1 MNSNSKQHQAAGFA
15 VRPLAAAVTL
25 ALTSLAATPAE
36 ALAQDNAAAS
46 NDSKLET
53 VVVTANKRA
62 QNLQDVPAAI
72 TVLNDAVLQ
81 RNNVKDFDDLPAL
94 SPALSVTYSTQP
106 GNYSINLRGIGTFS
120 LGIGVEPD
128 VAVVIDDIPYAMQ
141 ANAFK
146 NLSDVQRIEI
156 LKGPQSTL
164 IGKASIAGAVNI
176 TTKPI
181 DGIWKMRASTLL
193 SDDGEWRAGASVS
206 GALSDTVRMRLAASK
221 TSFPGVVRN
230 LTDGSRLNGA
240 RDSSVVGKFEWT
252 PDDQWNVVFAPRA
265 AKFDKNCCV
274 TPFSSMTP
282 GGVFANTPSLPASTV
297 LKGINIGPNNV
308 SVRNDYAAGGTA
320 EDLGAGL
327 KVAYAF
333 DDKSMLARHTLTSIT
348 SWSRYRMK
356 DYQDGD
362 GTDTDLGLL
371 SFASKPVN
379 FHGGQNFFGAFDV
392 NSRTQELRLTSP
404 DKGGVR
410 YLLGLWYAKND
421 LERDFTR
428 GPLLSPPA
436 GIGTGV
442 IYNTTTYNTN
452 KALFGQGSYDFTAQ
466 TSVSLGLRY
475 NQESTG
481 YMFNSI
487 QPLPGSTNKPGQI
500 FQRDDDETK
509 VTGKLSLEH
518 RFDPNTMAYVAY
530 STGHKGKAYDLTSS
544 FDATVAKNMPV
555 PGENAKSYEGGLKM
569 TLLNGA
575 MALDLAAFRT
585 DFTGFQ
591 QSASFLDTDGI
602 FRTQLHSIGALRTQG
617 VEADLNWRA
626 SRVLSLNGAYAFT
639 RATIQEFA
647 NGPCYAVLNAAGTG
661 TLNAPQC
668 GPNPAYGA
676 GTFQNLAG
684 ATLPNAPRHKMNLG
698 GQYDI
703 LLDRTFNAFITGA
716 YRYQTSTQYS
726 LSQNPLTVQGGYGI
740 LNLGAGIKD
749 KKDAFKLSFMVN
761 NVFNKSYATNLAQA
775 FRNGAWSTSAVMVN
789 TTNWMPARDYQRY
802 FTMRADLTF

>member
-1 MNSNSKQHQAAGFA
+1 MA
-15 VRPLAAAVTL
+15 VAL
-25 ALTSLAATPAE
+25 ALASFAQAQE
-36 ALAQDNAAAS
+36 AVPKQDDAV
-46 NDSKLET
+46 KLDT

-120 LGIGVEPD
+120 LGIGVEAD

-164 IGKASIAGAVNI
+164 LGKASIAGAVNI

-181 DGIWKMRASTLL
+181 DSVWKTRASTLMTN
-193 SDDGEWRAGASVS
+193 DGEWRVGGSVS

-221 TSFPGVVRN
+221 TDFPGVVRN
-230 LTDGSRLNGA
+230 LTDGKRMNGSK
-240 RDSSVVGKFEWT
+240 DSSVVGKLEWT
-252 PDDQWNVVFAPRA
+252 PDDQWQVVFSPRA

-274 TPFSSMTP
+274 TPFNYMTP

-297 LKGINIGPNNV
+297 LKGINIGPENV
-308 SVRNDYAAGGTA
+308 AIRNDFPAGGSAT
-320 EDLGAGL
+320 DVGAGL
-327 KVAYAF
+327 KAAYSF
-333 DDKSMLARHTLTSIT
+333 DGNSVLANHTLTSIT

-371 SFASKPVN
+371 SFSSKPAN
-379 FHGGQNFFGAFDV
+379 FHGGQNYYGAFDV
-392 NSRTQELRLTSP
+392 ESRTQELRLSSP
-404 DKGGVR
+404 DKGPLR
-410 YLLGLWYAKND
+410 YLVGLWYAKNE
-421 LERDFTR
+421 LARDFVR
-428 GPLLSPPA
+428 GPLLTPPA

-442 IYNTTTYNTN
+442 VYNATAYNTN
-452 KALFGQGSYDFTAQ
+452 SAVFGQGSYDLTPQ

-475 NQESTG
+475 NRESTG
-481 YMFNSI
+481 YSFTSI
-487 QPLPGSTNKPGQI
+487 RPLPGSTNKPGQY
-500 FQRDDDETK
+500 FSGDDEESK

-518 RFDPNTMAYVAY
+518 RLNPDTMAYVAY

-544 FDATVAKNMPV
+544 FDASVARNMPV
-555 PGENAKSYEGGLKM
+555 PGEDAKNVEAGLKL
-569 TLLNGA
+569 TLLGGA

-585 DFTGFQ
+585 NFTGFQ
-591 QSASFLDTDGI
+591 QSASFLDDDGV

-617 VEADLNWRA
+617 IEADLNWRA
-626 SRVLSLNGAYAFT
+626 TRQLMLNGAFAFT
-639 RATIQEFA
+639 RATIREFP
-647 NGPCYAVLNAAGTG
+647 NGPCYSVLNAAGTG
-661 TLNAPQC
+661 TASAPQC
-668 GPNPAYGA
+668 GPNRAYGP
-676 GTFQNLAG
+676 GTFQDLAG
-684 ATLPNAPRHKMNLG
+684 ATLPNAPKVKLNLG

-703 LLDRTFNAFITGA
+703 LLDRSFNAFVTGA
-716 YRYQTSTQYS
+716 YRFQSRTQYS
-726 LSQNPLTVQGGYGI
+726 LNQNPLTAQGSYGI
-740 LNLGAGIKD
+740 FNVGAGIKD

-761 NVFNKSYATNLAQA
+761 NLFNKSYATNLAQA
-775 FRNGAWSTSAVMVN
+775 FRNGAWSTGSVMVN
-789 TTNWMPARDYQRY
+789 TSNWMPARDYQRY